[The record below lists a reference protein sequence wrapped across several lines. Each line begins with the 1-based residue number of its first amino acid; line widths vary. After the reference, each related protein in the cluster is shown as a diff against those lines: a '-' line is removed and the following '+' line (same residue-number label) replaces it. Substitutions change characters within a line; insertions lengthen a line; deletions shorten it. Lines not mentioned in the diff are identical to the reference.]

1 MMRKIVVLAL
11 AASLSLSGCN
21 LPSAATSTATM
32 DENIV
37 ITAAAAT
44 AFAKLSEVA
53 GMATVTPASTLTVT
67 LELPTFTLTP
77 TVEVKLEPFDAICTD
92 NVTVKPWPGRGG
104 ENIGGIFYN
113 NGVKV
118 VARNDNGQWWYII
131 FADSPTGYGWVLSS
145 AFQFKGDV
153 GLLPIALETA
163 DGLVFV
169 PPVVWTVVGTPL
181 PLPTV
186 PNDPALRP
194 ATVTQLAKVRTC
206 PTTSCQLIGY
216 LQVGDQITMTGRWE
230 NGKLKWA
237 QFEFPSGPGGKGWV
251 DRENIQLGKDAFGGL
266 PYFDLLGNLITPEP
280 PTPTIDPNISPTPS
294 RTATS
299 APAGP
304 KAEITDVTT
313 VYTLMSS
320 LSPVL
325 DTLNPKTKVYITAQS
340 LNHLWFEIQYPPDTT
355 GRAYISTKYVHLLG
369 DFRNVPY
376 TDANGTPLPPP

>member
-1 MMRKIVVLAL
+1 
-11 AASLSLSGCN
+11 
-21 LPSAATSTATM
+21 M
-32 DENIV
+32 DEKAV

-44 AFAKLSEVA
+44 AFVKLTEVA
-53 GMATVTPASTLTVT
+53 GMATAT
-67 LELPTFTLTP
+67 LEPTPTDTPEPPTFTPTP
-77 TVEVKLEPFDAICTD
+77 TVEVKFEPVDAICTA
-92 NVTVKPWPGRGG
+92 NVQVKPWPGRGG
-104 ENIGGIFYN
+104 ETIGGIFYERS
-113 NGVKV
+113 VKV
-118 VARNDNGQWWYII
+118 VARNDNGQWWYIV

-145 AFQFKGDV
+145 AFQLKGDV

-181 PLPTV
+181 PLPTIS
-186 PNDPALRP
+186 NDPALRP

-216 LQVGDQITMTGRWE
+216 LQVGDQIIMTGRWGE
-230 NGKLKWA
+230 NKWA

-251 DRENIQLGKDAFGGL
+251 DRENIQPTGNAFGGL

-294 RTATS
+294 KTPTS
-299 APAGP
+299 TPAGP
-304 KAEITDVTT
+304 KAEIIEVTT

-325 DTLNPKTKVYITAQS
+325 GTLDPKTKIYITAQS

-355 GRAYISTKYVHLLG
+355 GRAYISTKYVRLLG
-369 DFRNVPY
+369 DFRYLPY

>member
-1 MMRKIVVLAL
+1 MIRNFIVLAL
-11 AASLSLSGCN
+11 ATSLILSGCN
-21 LPSAATSTATM
+21 LPSTATPATMM
-32 DENIV
+32 DENAV

-44 AFAKLSEVA
+44 AFVKLTEVA
-53 GMATVTPASTLTVT
+53 GMATAT
-67 LELPTFTLTP
+67 LEPTPTDTPEPPTFTPTP
-77 TVEVKLEPFDAICTD
+77 TVEVKFEPVDAICTA
-92 NVTVKPWPGRGG
+92 NVQVKPWPGRGG
-104 ENIGGIFYN
+104 ETIGGIFYERS
-113 NGVKV
+113 VKV
-118 VARNDNGQWWYII
+118 VARNDNGQWWYIV

-145 AFQFKGDV
+145 AFQLKGDV

-181 PLPTV
+181 PLPTIS
-186 PNDPALRP
+186 NDPALRP

-216 LQVGDQITMTGRWE
+216 LQVGDQIIMTGRWGE
-230 NGKLKWA
+230 NKWA

-251 DRENIQLGKDAFGGL
+251 DRENIQPTGNAFGGL

-294 RTATS
+294 KTPTS
-299 APAGP
+299 TPAGP
-304 KAEITDVTT
+304 KAEIIEVTT

-325 DTLNPKTKVYITAQS
+325 GTLDPKTKIYITAQS

-355 GRAYISTKYVHLLG
+355 GRAYISTKYVRLLG
-369 DFRNVPY
+369 DFRYLPY